1 MVGLVYLHHEGSF
14 GHVKAFSAL
23 KDESESEIVLNYHS
37 PIGVHVLPRLS
48 EEMMDG

>member
-1 MVGLVYLHHEGSF
+1 MVGLVYPHCEGSF

-37 PIGVHVLPRLS
+37 PIGVHVPPRFL
-48 EEMMDG
+48 EEMTDG